1 MIFEHS
7 SDAFFSRGSD
17 EKMESIRILSML
29 ASIRIFIWNTYT
41 WFYAFLHILTFWN
54 CKIK

>member
-29 ASIRIFIWNTYT
+29 ASIRIFIWNKYT